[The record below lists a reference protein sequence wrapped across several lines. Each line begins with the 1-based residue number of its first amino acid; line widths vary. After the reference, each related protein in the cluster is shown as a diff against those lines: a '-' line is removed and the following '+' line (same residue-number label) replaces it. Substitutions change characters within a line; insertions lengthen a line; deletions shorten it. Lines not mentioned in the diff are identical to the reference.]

1 MKAIV
6 VSENSW
12 AEKSELVD
20 VSVPEPAEGQ
30 VRVAVEVAG
39 VNYLDIYQRNGAL
52 TAPFNGGVEGVG
64 RVSAVGEGVNPAVVG
79 HRVGWLGG
87 QGSYAESV
95 VLAETKTVTIPEDI
109 SNDDAVALLMQGVT
123 AHYLATSAFAVGKD
137 STVLVHSGAG
147 GVGRLLVQIARHLGA
162 TVIATA
168 STADKRR
175 IAIDAG
181 ADHAVDYQGFDAA
194 VAELTNGVGVDVI
207 YDGVGKDTVER
218 DLKALAVRGT
228 LCVIGAAS
236 GPPPAVEFATLAAKS
251 LSVIRPSIAHFTA
264 RPGELAWRAEEVF
277 RWAREGV
284 VTTTIAGR
292 YSLEQTAKA
301 QQDLTSRSLAGKL
314 VIDIRPARLTYVE

>member
-6 VSENSW
+6 VSENCW
-12 AEKSELVD
+12 AEKSELVE

-39 VNYLDIYQRNGAL
+39 VNYLDIYQRNGAMA
-52 TAPFNGGVEGVG
+52 APFNGGVEGVG
-64 RVSAVGEGVNPAVVG
+64 RVIAVGEGVNPAVVG
-79 HRVGWLGG
+79 HRVGWLAGH
-87 QGSYAESV
+87 GSFAESV
-95 VLAETKTVTIPEDI
+95 VLAETKMVTIPEDI

-123 AHYLATSAFAVGKD
+123 AHYLATSAFAIGKD

-147 GVGRLLVQIARHLGA
+147 GVGRLLVQIAHHLGA

-168 STADKRR
+168 STAEKR

-181 ADHAVDYQGFDAA
+181 ADHAVEYEGFDTA

-228 LCVIGAAS
+228 MVVIGAAS

-292 YSLEQTAKA
+292 YSLEHTAKA

-314 VIDIRPARLTYVE
+314 VIDIRPARLS